1 MCNICTL
8 CGEKHQTSYSINFV
22 KLTCTSAALIE
33 RSWKVSY
40 FPRVENT
47 VEEADGAPSL
57 SIDPAPFNM
66 ASRVSFVLSLIL
78 VIGHLQEESLA
89 KTFTFPEYPYKETTK
104 NELLFRQFE
113 QACEESGACKMQSE
127 HRSGDVAKTRCIRE
141 CVSPSC
147 YKEIYL
153 FDQLEEGEIDVRLN
167 SFKGCFMQRNG
178 RPRK

>member
-1 MCNICTL
+1 M
-8 CGEKHQTSYSINFV
+8 
-22 KLTCTSAALIE
+22 
-33 RSWKVSY
+33 
-40 FPRVENT
+40 
-47 VEEADGAPSL
+47 APGV
-57 SIDPAPFNM
+57 AY
-66 ASRVSFVLSLIL
+66 ALSLVL
-78 VIGHLQEESLA
+78 VVSHLQEGPGSLA

-113 QACEESGACKMQSE
+113 QACEESGACKMLSQ
-127 HRSGDVAKTRCIRE
+127 HSGVAKTRCIRE

>member
-1 MCNICTL
+1 M
-8 CGEKHQTSYSINFV
+8 
-22 KLTCTSAALIE
+22 
-33 RSWKVSY
+33 
-40 FPRVENT
+40 
-47 VEEADGAPSL
+47 APGVAFTIGL
-57 SIDPAPFNM
+57 
-66 ASRVSFVLSLIL
+66 VLVVGQL
-78 VIGHLQEESLA
+78 HLRPGTFA
-89 KTFTFPEYPYKETTK
+89 KTFAFPEYPYKETTK

-113 QACEESGACKMQSE
+113 QACEESGACKMLPPD
-127 HRSGDVAKTRCIRE
+127 RSDIAKTRCIRE

>member
-1 MCNICTL
+1 M
-8 CGEKHQTSYSINFV
+8 
-22 KLTCTSAALIE
+22 
-33 RSWKVSY
+33 
-40 FPRVENT
+40 
-47 VEEADGAPSL
+47 APGVAFA
-57 SIDPAPFNM
+57 IG
-66 ASRVSFVLSLIL
+66 LIL
-78 VIGHLQEESLA
+78 VVSQLQERPGTLA

-113 QACEESGACKMQSE
+113 QACEESGACKMLST
-127 HRSGDVAKTRCIRE
+127 HKSGIPKTRCIRE

>member
-1 MCNICTL
+1 M
-8 CGEKHQTSYSINFV
+8 
-22 KLTCTSAALIE
+22 A
-33 RSWKVSY
+33 
-40 FPRVENT
+40 PRV
-47 VEEADGAPSL
+47 AFA
-57 SIDPAPFNM
+57 
-66 ASRVSFVLSLIL
+66 LSLIL
-78 VIGHLQEESLA
+78 VIGHFEEGPASLA

-104 NELLFRQFE
+104 NEFLFRQFE
-113 QACEESGACKMQSE
+113 QACEESGACKMLSQQAS
-127 HRSGDVAKTRCIRE
+127 SVAKTRCIRE

>member
-1 MCNICTL
+1 M
-8 CGEKHQTSYSINFV
+8 
-22 KLTCTSAALIE
+22 A
-33 RSWKVSY
+33 
-40 FPRVENT
+40 PRVAFT
-47 VEEADGAPSL
+47 IGL
-57 SIDPAPFNM
+57 I
-66 ASRVSFVLSLIL
+66 FVL
-78 VIGHLQEESLA
+78 VHLRPGPGILA
-89 KTFTFPEYPYKETTK
+89 KTFSFPEYPYKETTK

-113 QACEESGACKMQSE
+113 QACEESGACKMQPLQ
-127 HRSGDVAKTRCIRE
+127 RSGVAKTRCIRE